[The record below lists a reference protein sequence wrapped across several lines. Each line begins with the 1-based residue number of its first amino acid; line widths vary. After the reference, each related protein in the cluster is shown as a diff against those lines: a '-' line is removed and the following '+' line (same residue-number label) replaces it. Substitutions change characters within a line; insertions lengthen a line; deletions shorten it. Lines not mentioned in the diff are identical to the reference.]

1 MGFQNNQKGT
11 GGGIS
16 IKKTWSVH
24 QSPLDENQLARDIL
38 HRIATVLQIGPKYH
52 PINMASN
59 KF

>member
-1 MGFQNNQKGT
+1 MIKREQLGE
-11 GGGIS
+11 S
-16 IKKTWSVH
+16 RSKKTWSVH
-24 QSPLDENQLARDIL
+24 QPPLDENQLARDIL